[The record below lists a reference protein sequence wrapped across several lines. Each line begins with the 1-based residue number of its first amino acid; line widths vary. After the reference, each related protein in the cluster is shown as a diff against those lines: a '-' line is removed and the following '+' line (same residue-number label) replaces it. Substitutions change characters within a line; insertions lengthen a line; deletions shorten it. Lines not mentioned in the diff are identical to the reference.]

1 MSARRA
7 VFDDV
12 AKLAT
17 SAAGLVQGAGREVE
31 SALRQRLEQLLE
43 RMDLVPRDEFD
54 AVKEMAAAARTENE
68 ALSRRLATLEN
79 AIQSDKMT
87 TRADTKAE
95 PAKRKSQ
102 RGAKTAAARPR
113 KTAMK
118 SAKNSQKSKKK

>member
-1 MSARRA
+1 MSGRRM

-31 SALRQRLEQLLE
+31 TLVRQRLEQLLE

-54 AVKEMAAAARTENE
+54 AVKEMAAAARAENE
-68 ALSRRLATLEN
+68 ALAARLAALES
-79 AIQSDKMT
+79 AIQSGEMT
-87 TRADTKAE
+87 TKADTRSKAAPRKNRAAAKTG
-95 PAKRKSQ
+95 PARSRKS
-102 RGAKTAAARPR
+102 AA
-113 KTAMK
+113 K